1 MKVCFETFGCRLNR
15 AEALQEEATYLAR
28 GWVRT
33 ERHDDADL
41 IVVRGCSV
49 TRRAQR
55 DCERLIE
62 HIRGKYPLKR
72 VIVTGCLPDS
82 DKNYKL
88 NAVSRRIAAVGKDTD
103 KPAVP
108 TRTAR
113 AYLKVQDGCNGVC
126 TFCIVPQFR
135 GKATSVPYADCLAR
149 AQAFIDAG
157 YREIVVTGCNLSMY
171 ADGGMGLPELLTGLA
186 SLDDCCRIRLG
197 SLEPSP
203 VALRTVETV
212 AAHDNICNYLHIP
225 VQCGSNRILAAMRRP
240 YQTRL
245 VEEIAKSAAK
255 LMPGLG
261 LGCDIM
267 TGFPGETDTDFLAT
281 EALFRRIPFNKAHIF
296 PYSERP
302 GTTAVSL
309 PSPVPQE
316 IRSQRAHEIA
326 ELADDTRTR
335 FAKSFK
341 GKTVEIVVEDE
352 KNLAGWTAEYLWC
365 QVGAEKAKPLLHG
378 RNAAAYARKQRVR
391 ILVRETHGHLL
402 IGDVV

>member
-72 VIVTGCLPDS
+72 VIITGCLPDS

-186 SLDDCCRIRLG
+186 SLDDRCRIRLG

-203 VALRTVETV
+203 VARDTVGAV
-212 AAHDNICNYLHIP
+212 AAHANICRFLHIP
-225 VQCGSNRILAAMRRP
+225 VQSGSNGILAAMKRP
-240 YQTRL
+240 YTA
-245 VEEIAKSAAK
+245 EIVSELAHEAVR
-255 LMPGLG
+255 LMPDIA
-261 LGCDIM
+261 LGCDLIA
-267 TGFPGETDTDFLAT
+267 GFPGESNLDHLAT
-281 EALFRRIPFNKAHIF
+281 KGLLTRLDFAKAHVF
-296 PYSERP
+296 PFSPRP
-302 GTTAVSL
+302 GTAAANLPGAVSD
-309 PSPVPQE
+309 E
-316 IRSQRAHEIA
+316 IRHARAHELSK
-326 ELADDTRTR
+326 LADESRTR
-335 FAKSFK
+335 FAKRFV

-352 KNLAGWTAEYLWC
+352 RHCVGWTSEYLWC
-365 QVGAEKAKPLLHG
+365 ECPGGNVPRKAI
-378 RNAAAYARKQRVR
+378 ARVR
-391 ILVRETHGHLL
+391 VLSAQGHVLTGKV
-402 IGDVV
+402 IG